1 MNTTPFLY
9 AIGDIVKTRKIDF
22 LERYSDRTMV
32 VVGQNKT
39 YGKNEYKVIVC
50 GWENQYYYFLEDDI
64 AGKIE

>member
-1 MNTTPFLY
+1 MNEENYIY
-9 AIGDIVKTRKIDF
+9 AIGDVVKTRKIDF

-50 GWENQYYYFLEDDI
+50 GWEKQYYYFLEDDI

>member
-1 MNTTPFLY
+1 MKQETY
-9 AIGDIVKTRKIDF
+9 AYDIGDLVKTRKINF